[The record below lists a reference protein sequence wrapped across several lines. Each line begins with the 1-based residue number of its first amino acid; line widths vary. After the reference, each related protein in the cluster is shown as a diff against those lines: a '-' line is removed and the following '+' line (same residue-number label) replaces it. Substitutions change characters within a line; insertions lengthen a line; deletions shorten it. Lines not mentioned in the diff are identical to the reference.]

1 MKCTP
6 KVGHKNGEQFMKRHP
21 FEERLKLAKKVK
33 SGYPMKRLA
42 KETGVA
48 YLSLRDWVKV
58 YERYGPEGLLNM
70 SNHNIVPNSEK
81 ERMCRLYLEKGVP
94 LLQIYISNNV
104 SRDALKSWIRKV
116 REGGY
121 CALYGISEDPANPH
135 DMAKSDID
143 ILLEKL
149 SKAEREN
156 RSLRAENE
164 RLRKESRREVAL
176 DRELLYLRAENA
188 LLKKA
193 KALMEE
199 EESRLKSFGQ
209 KPSKH

>member
-1 MKCTP
+1 
-6 KVGHKNGEQFMKRHP
+6 MKRHP
-21 FEERLKLAKKVK
+21 FEERLELVMKMM

-42 KETGVA
+42 KEAGVA
-48 YLSLRDWVKV
+48 YLSLRDWVRV
-58 YERYGPEGLLNM
+58 YEQYGTERLRLM
-70 SNHNIVPNSEK
+70 SKPNIVSNSEK

-94 LLQIYISNNV
+94 LLRIYISNNV

-116 REGGY
+116 RQVGY
-121 CALYGISEDPANPH
+121 CALYGISEDPSNPH

-149 SKAEREN
+149 SKAEKEN
-156 RSLRAENE
+156 QGLRAENE
-164 RLRKESRREVAL
+164 RLRKEFRHEVAQQ
-176 DRELLYLRAENA
+176 RELLYLRAENA

-193 KALMEE
+193 KALKEE
-199 EESRLKSFGQ
+199 EESRLKSFGR